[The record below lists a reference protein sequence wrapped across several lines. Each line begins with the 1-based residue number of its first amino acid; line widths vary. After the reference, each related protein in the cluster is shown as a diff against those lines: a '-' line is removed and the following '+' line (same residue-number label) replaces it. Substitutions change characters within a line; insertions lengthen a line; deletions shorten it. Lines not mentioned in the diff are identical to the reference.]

1 MVKERMDLLEL
12 LHKGGMDGDVDF
24 LREALRVLVE
34 GIMDAEVSSRIG
46 AEYGERSPE
55 RVTQRNGYRSRAWDT
70 RVGTM
75 ELHIPKLREG
85 SYFPSLLEPRR
96 RSERALL
103 AVIQQ
108 AYVEGVSTRRVDD
121 LVKALG
127 CEGISKSQV
136 SRICQELDVV
146 VDGFLG
152 RPLDGGPYP
161 YLWLDAL
168 TQKVREDGRIVNVS
182 VVVATAV
189 NGEGKREFIG
199 MDVGTSEDGAF
210 WLAFLRSLSARGLSG
225 VELVVSDAHQG
236 LRGAIAAVFGGA
248 SWQRR
253 RTHFM
258 TNLLT
263 RVPRRA
269 QPWVATMVRTI
280 YQQPSP
286 DEVHAQLDRVTSQL
300 HDRFPEVASLLDE
313 AGPDVLA
320 FSSLAHSPTG
330 RSSGPTTHRSVSTRR
345 SGDAPMWWA
354 SSLTGRPC
362 AASLAPSWLSSTT
375 NGSSDVD
382 TSHPPFSPSTKLFRR
397 PISRRRQPPKQQQH
411 DDALLHHL
419 TGRDPVCAGTL
430 PPRIRRTARVVAI
443 LLLSVALIVVIA
455 TPVFADLE
463 KRFGQTFSEEEFG
476 SARID
481 QYRADLDQFLYHP
494 MFGAGSGAGSHHSYV
509 LTLSA
514 KWGMMVAVPLLWLW
528 ARIFADRFV
537 LWRIA
542 RSPNLKAIAAAS
554 MASVIPVMVD
564 SLLDAN
570 LLQLVGNPY
579 PMIFWTTTGIAAV
592 SLRLAKSE
600 RVSDLNAAKI
610 RLSDTRPAFRKG

>member
-12 LHKGGMDGDVDF
+12 LRKGGMDGDVDF
-24 LREALRVLVE
+24 LLEALRVLVE

-55 RVTQRNGYRSRAWDT
+55 RVTQRNGYQSRARDT

-75 ELHIPKLREG
+75 DLHIPKLREG

-108 AYVEGVSTRRVDD
+108 AYVEGVSTRQVDD

-146 VDGFLG
+146 VDGFMG
-152 RPLDGGPYP
+152 RPLDPGPYP

-168 TQKVREDGRIVNVS
+168 TQKVREAGRIVNVS

-189 NGEGKREFIG
+189 NGEGKREIIG

-248 SWQRR
+248 SWQRC

-269 QPWVATMVRTI
+269 QPWVATMV
-280 YQQPSP
+280 
-286 DEVHAQLDRVTSQL
+286 
-300 HDRFPEVASLLDE
+300 
-313 AGPDVLA
+313 
-320 FSSLAHSPTG
+320 
-330 RSSGPTTHRSVSTRR
+330 
-345 SGDAPMWWA
+345 
-354 SSLTGRPC
+354 
-362 AASLAPSWLSSTT
+362 APSTSNPPPMRYTPSST
-375 NGSSDVD
+375 G
-382 TSHPPFSPSTKLFRR
+382 
-397 PISRRRQPPKQQQH
+397 
-411 DDALLHHL
+411 
-419 TGRDPVCAGTL
+419 
-430 PPRIRRTARVVAI
+430 
-443 LLLSVALIVVIA
+443 
-455 TPVFADLE
+455 
-463 KRFGQTFSEEEFG
+463 
-476 SARID
+476 
-481 QYRADLDQFLYHP
+481 
-494 MFGAGSGAGSHHSYV
+494 
-509 LTLSA
+509 
-514 KWGMMVAVPLLWLW
+514 
-528 ARIFADRFV
+528 
-537 LWRIA
+537 
-542 RSPNLKAIAAAS
+542 
-554 MASVIPVMVD
+554 
-564 SLLDAN
+564 
-570 LLQLVGNPY
+570 
-579 PMIFWTTTGIAAV
+579 
-592 SLRLAKSE
+592 
-600 RVSDLNAAKI
+600 
-610 RLSDTRPAFRKG
+610 

>member
-12 LHKGGMDGDVDF
+12 LRKGGMDGDVDF

-75 ELHIPKLREG
+75 DLHIPKLREG

-146 VDGFLG
+146 VDGFMG
-152 RPLDGGPYP
+152 RPLDAGPYP

-168 TQKVREDGRIVNVS
+168 TQKVREAGRIVNVS

-189 NGEGKREFIG
+189 NGEDKREIIG

-248 SWQRR
+248 SWQRC

-269 QPWVATMVRTI
+269 QPMGSRHGAHHLPATL
-280 YQQPSP
+280 P
-286 DEVHAQLDRVTSQL
+286 DEVHAQLDRVTDQL
-300 HDRFPEVASLLDE
+300 QNRFPQVASLLDE

-320 FSSLAHSPTG
+320 FSSFPLAHWKKIWSNNPQE
-330 RSSGPTTHRSVSTRR
+330 R
-345 SGDAPMWWA
+345 
-354 SSLTGRPC
+354 L
-362 AASLAPSWLSSTT
+362 
-375 NGSSDVD
+375 N
-382 TSHPPFSPSTKLFRR
+382 KE
-397 PISRRRQPPKQQQH
+397 IRRRTDVVGIFPNRPAVRRLVGAVLAEQH
-411 DDALLHHL
+411 DEWAV
-419 TGRDPVCAGTL
+419 GRRYITP
-430 PPRIRRTARVVAI
+430 
-443 LLLSVALIVVIA
+443 VALTFNEA
-455 TPVFADLE
+455 LPEADLAE
-463 KRFGQTFSEEEFG
+463 GT
-476 SARID
+476 
-481 QYRADLDQFLYHP
+481 
-494 MFGAGSGAGSHHSYV
+494 
-509 LTLSA
+509 
-514 KWGMMVAVPLLWLW
+514 
-528 ARIFADRFV
+528 
-537 LWRIA
+537 
-542 RSPNLKAIAAAS
+542 AA
-554 MASVIPVMVD
+554 
-564 SLLDAN
+564 
-570 LLQLVGNPY
+570 
-579 PMIFWTTTGIAAV
+579 
-592 SLRLAKSE
+592 
-600 RVSDLNAAKI
+600 
-610 RLSDTRPAFRKG
+610 